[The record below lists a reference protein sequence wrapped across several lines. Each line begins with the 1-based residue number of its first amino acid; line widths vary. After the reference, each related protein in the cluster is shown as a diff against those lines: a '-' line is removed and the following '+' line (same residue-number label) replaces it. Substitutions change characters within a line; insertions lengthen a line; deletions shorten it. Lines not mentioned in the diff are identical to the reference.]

1 MESTKVST
9 AQNRKNKI
17 KEQQAEL
24 LKKLDSED
32 QDIPANPIKGK
43 EDRVEGD
50 SLKIFEQFY
59 NDKIAQQTFEAG
71 QVVRGRI
78 VGTAD
83 DYVLVDVNYKSEGLV
98 PKSEF
103 QGADGYVGIE
113 EGSEVEV
120 YVEEVE
126 NEKGMMVLSK
136 DRADIIRVWKEISQV
151 AKNQEIIEGTVIAK
165 VKGGLHVDIG
175 GVKAFLPGSHV
186 ELRPVNL
193 SQYVG
198 NKYSFKIIKFNQKRG
213 NIVLSRRVILEEKRE
228 NLRSQTL
235 GDMDKGS
242 VVTGIVKNI
251 TDYGAFLD
259 LGGIDGLLHITDISW
274 SRIKHPSEKI
284 TVGESIKV
292 KILKFDREK
301 RRVSLGLKQLHEN
314 ENPWELVKNS
324 IKKGDVVQGQVTG
337 FTEYGAF
344 VTIKDGIEGLV
355 HISEICWGKKDKL
368 PSEYLKSG
376 SQIDLKVIQ
385 VDQDQQRISFSIK
398 RLEENPWQKWTAKY
412 KEGQSVDAEIK
423 SINNFGLV
431 VQIEGN
437 PDLKGVIRQVDLSWS
452 SHAQNKK
459 PRHQIGDV
467 LKAVIL
473 NFSLEDE
480 KFYLGVKQLQ
490 ENPWAQVES
499 LYPIGSVHEVKV
511 VKMVDFGVFVEL
523 CQGVEGLIH
532 ISELDTKRVNKVE
545 EVVEIGDVLN
555 AEVITMDKDLY
566 KIGLS
571 AKLVKLRGDEPQRGS
586 SKNQEAKPQSGK
598 PQSGKPYDKRE
609 SFFAKALKA
618 SFYKEDED
626 PKEASPKEASN
637 EETDSPDKKED

>member
-1 MESTKVST
+1 MESTKPST

-24 LKKLDSED
+24 LKQLDSKD
-32 QDIPANPIKGK
+32 QSITANPTEEIL
-43 EDRVEGD
+43 EGE
-50 SLKIFEQFY
+50 SSQLFEQIY
-59 NDKIAQQTFEAG
+59 NDKISQQNFESG
-71 QVVRGRI
+71 QVIRGTI
-78 VGTAD
+78 VGVTD

-103 QGADGYVGIE
+103 QGADGYIGIE
-113 EGSEVEV
+113 EGAEVEV
-120 YVEEVE
+120 YVEEIE

-213 NIVLSRRVILEEKRE
+213 NIVLSRRVILEAERE

-235 GDMDKGS
+235 DDMDKGS
-242 VVTGIVKNI
+242 VITGIVKNI

-274 SRIKHPSEKI
+274 NRIKHPSEKI
-284 TVGESIKV
+284 SVGESLQVKV
-292 KILKFDREK
+292 LKFDREK

-314 ENPWELVKNS
+314 ENPWESIKNS
-324 IKKGDVVQGQVTG
+324 IKEGDEVQGQVTG

-355 HISEICWGKKDKL
+355 HISEICWGKKDKI

-376 SQIDLKVIQ
+376 DSIKLKVIQ

-398 RLEENPWQKWTAKY
+398 RLTQNPWTKWIKQY
-412 KEGQSVDAEIK
+412 PEGQSVNAEIK
-423 SINNFGLV
+423 AINNFSFIVG
-431 VQIEGN
+431 IEGH
-437 PDLKGVIRQVDLSWS
+437 PELRGVIRQTDLSWS
-452 SHAQNKK
+452 SRAQNTK
-459 PRHQIGDV
+459 PKYQIGDT
-467 LKAVIL
+467 LKAVVL
-473 NFSLEDE
+473 NFSLEEE

-490 ENPWAQVES
+490 KNPWNQIES
-499 LYPIGSVHEVKV
+499 VYPIGSVHDVQV

-523 CQGVEGLIH
+523 DQGVEGLIH
-532 ISELDTKRVNKVE
+532 ISELDTKRVNKIE
-545 EVVEIGDVLN
+545 DVVKIGDTLS
-555 AEVITMDKDLY
+555 AEVITMDKDSF

-571 AKLVKLRGDEPQRGS
+571 AKLVKLRGGPSTSKES
-586 SKNQEAKPQSGK
+586 SLSEDAAKK
-598 PQSGKPYDKRE
+598 E

-618 SFYKEDED
+618 SLYRSDAGDEPSKKVSEKEV
-626 PKEASPKEASN
+626 KNSS
-637 EETDSPDKKED
+637 DKKQD